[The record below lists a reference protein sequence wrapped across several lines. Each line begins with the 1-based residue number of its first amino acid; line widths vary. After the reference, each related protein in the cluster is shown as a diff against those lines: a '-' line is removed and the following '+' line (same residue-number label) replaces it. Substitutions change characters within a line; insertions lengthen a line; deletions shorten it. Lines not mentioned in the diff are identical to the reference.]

1 MKEEKRKKTER
12 LKKELQYIIERNS
25 NEEFL
30 RAMITRAK
38 ILEKLICLSSRPR
51 RNPGLF
57 IFQID
62 CRSFFLQ
69 RLFHHHPK
77 TNKP

>member
-38 ILEKLICLSSRPR
+38 NIKK
-51 RNPGLF
+51 N
-57 IFQID
+57 
-62 CRSFFLQ
+62 
-69 RLFHHHPK
+69 
-77 TNKP
+77 

>member
-12 LKKELQYIIERNS
+12 LKIELQYIIERNS

-38 ILEKLICLSSRPR
+38 ILEKLIC
-51 RNPGLF
+51 
-57 IFQID
+57 
-62 CRSFFLQ
+62 
-69 RLFHHHPK
+69 
-77 TNKP
+77 